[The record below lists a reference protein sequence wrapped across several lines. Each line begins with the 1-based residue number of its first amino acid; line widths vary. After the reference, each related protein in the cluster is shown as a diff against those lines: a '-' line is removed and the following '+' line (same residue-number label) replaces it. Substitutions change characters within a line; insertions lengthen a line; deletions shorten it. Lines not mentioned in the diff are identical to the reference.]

1 VSISDVSVFCSAA
14 VTSGLLDEPLL
25 LAAVE
30 HLRAEQGDA
39 AGEIEDDQLAGYLIE
54 QGQLNLW
61 QAEQL
66 KAGRTKFNLGPYH
79 IIDSIGQGGMGQVFK
94 AEHSLMGRVVAI
106 KVLPKSKSTPEAIAG
121 FSQEIR
127 AQAQLD
133 HDNLVRAYDAGHDG
147 NVYYLVCEYVPGCDL
162 PELVKV

>member
-1 VSISDVSVFCSAA
+1 MSIPDASVFCTAA
-14 VTSGLLDEPLL
+14 LSSGLLDESLLQASLAELRQAGADSPAPLVEVGDDL
-25 LAAVE
+25 LAA
-30 HLRAEQGDA
+30 H
-39 AGEIEDDQLAGYLIE
+39 LIE
-54 QGQLNLW
+54 RGKLNPW

-66 KAGRTKFNLGPYH
+66 KAGRSKFNLGPYH

-106 KVLPKSKSTPEAIAG
+106 KVLPKNKSTPETIAG

-147 NVYYLVCEYVPGCDL
+147 
-162 PELVKV
+162 